1 MNAFLAAS
9 NVSVDFAMQGGRA
22 AVAEPAGVPGAESR
36 VLRGRGRRNI
46 VVQALHDVSFE
57 AGPGDRIALVGPNGA
72 GKSTLLRTLCGIYA
86 PSGGKVESRGTMTV
100 MFQPG
105 LGIAAEATGYDNI
118 MLAGLFHGMSP
129 AEIVAARPS
138 IIDFCDLG
146 DFLHLPVRTYSAGM
160 RMRLTFAIATSANP
174 DILIMDEVIG
184 VGDKAFIAKADERRK
199 AFMTQTS
206 ILVLASHSR
215 AIIQQTCNRILWLE
229 KGRVVADDAAE
240 KLLDAYFDGAEAA
253 DHAA

>member
-1 MNAFLAAS
+1 MNAFLAAR
-9 NVSVDFAMQGGRA
+9 NLSVDFAMQGSKAVSGPAKNGR
-22 AVAEPAGVPGAESR
+22 VVHGS
-36 VLRGRGRRNI
+36 GRNSI

-57 AGPGDRIALVGPNGA
+57 ARAGDRIALVGPNGA
-72 GKSTLLRTLCGIYA
+72 GKSTLLRTLSGIY
-86 PSGGKVESRGTMTV
+86 PPIRGSVESHGTMAV

-105 LGIAAEATGYDNI
+105 LGIALEASGYDNI

-129 AEIVAARPS
+129 DEIALARPG
-138 IIDFCDLG
+138 IVEFCDLG

-215 AIIQQTCNRILWLE
+215 AIIQQTCNRIIWLE
-229 KGRVVADDAAE
+229 KGQIIADDTAS
-240 KLLDAYFDGAEAA
+240 KLLDVYFDGIEAA
-253 DHAA
+253 EDAA